1 MNMKST
7 ITIEIT
13 EDQILSAVTMSHRL
27 QLEGRDYQHAAWT
40 ALNSGLVNLPRL
52 EMLDESTQKELRYRM
67 ECEPF
72 ENCPCNACHNHLF
85 LSH

>member
-1 MNMKST
+1 MNST
-7 ITIEIT
+7 LKIEIN
-13 EDQILSAVTMSHRL
+13 EDQILSAISMSHKL
-27 QLEGRDYQHAAWT
+27 QLEGIDWQEASWT
-40 ALNSGLVNLPRL
+40 ALNSRLVNLPRL
-52 EMLDESTQKELRYRM
+52 EMLDESTQEDLRYRM